1 MPLDHRIHENINDD
15 LRLRLFFNVIDGT
28 NQQIPVHWHDHLE
41 LLFLK
46 KGRLTASIYEATYD
60 LLPGDI
66 MLVNPR
72 DPHFTVMHGDCC
84 YYLLQ
89 IASQHLELITPD
101 WNLLH
106 FQEYI
111 PQSDESDSLSQA
123 LTAIFNELFRL
134 NESKGNDY
142 RLLFLIQT
150 YQMLHL
156 LSTRC
161 SSLLSAKNRGQVDR
175 DLSRIEQS
183 IHYVRH
189 NFRDPISLQE
199 VSSLLA
205 LTPEYFCR
213 LFKKYTGQTFVT
225 YVSQVRML
233 HFYQDLLQ
241 TDESITYLLDKNG
254 ITNYKGFMRE
264 FKEAYGATPHK
275 LRIMNRSSD
284 K

>member
-66 MLVNPR
+66 MLANPR

-89 IASQHLELITPD
+89 IASQHLELITPE

-134 NESKGNDY
+134 NERKENDY
-142 RLLFLIQT
+142 RLLFLIQI

-183 IHYVRH
+183 IQYVRH

>member
-46 KGRLTASIYEATYD
+46 TGRLTASIYEATYD

-183 IHYVRH
+183 IQYVRH

>member
-46 KGRLTASIYEATYD
+46 TGRLTASIYEATYD

-183 IHYVRH
+183 IQYVRH

-275 LRIMNRSSD
+275 LRIMNQSSD

>member
-1 MPLDHRIHENINDD
+1 MPLAHKNHENIHDD
-15 LRLRLFFNVIDGT
+15 LQLHLFFNVIDGT

-46 KGRLTASIYEATYD
+46 KGRMTASIYEATYE

-66 MLVNPR
+66 LLVNPR
-72 DPHFTVMHGDCC
+72 DPHFTVMSGDCC

-89 IASQHLELITPD
+89 IASQHLELITSD

-111 PQSDESDSLSQA
+111 PKCEESGSLSA
-123 LTAIFNELFRL
+123 SLTDIFSRLYEL
-134 NESKGNDY
+134 NMNQEHGY
-142 RLLFLIQT
+142 RLLFLIQI
-150 YQMLHL
+150 YQMLYL

-161 SSLLSAKNRGQVDR
+161 SSLLNAKNRGQVDR
-175 DLSRIEQS
+175 DLVRIEQS
-183 IHYVRH
+183 IQYVRH
-189 NFRDPISLQE
+189 HFREPISLLE

-213 LFKKYTGQTFVT
+213 LFKKYTGQTFIT

-233 HFYQDLLQ
+233 HFYQDLFQ
-241 TDESITYLLDKNG
+241 SDESITYLLDKNG
-254 ITNYKGFMRE
+254 ITNYKGFIRE

-275 LRIMNRSSD
+275 LRSMNRSND

>member
-66 MLVNPR
+66 MLANPR

-89 IASQHLELITPD
+89 IASQHLELITPE

-111 PQSDESDSLSQA
+111 PQSDESDSISSA

-134 NESKGNDY
+134 NERKENDY
-142 RLLFLIQT
+142 RLLFLIQI

-183 IHYVRH
+183 IQYVRH

-233 HFYQDLLQ
+233 HFYQDLFQ

-275 LRIMNRSSD
+275 LRNMNRPSD